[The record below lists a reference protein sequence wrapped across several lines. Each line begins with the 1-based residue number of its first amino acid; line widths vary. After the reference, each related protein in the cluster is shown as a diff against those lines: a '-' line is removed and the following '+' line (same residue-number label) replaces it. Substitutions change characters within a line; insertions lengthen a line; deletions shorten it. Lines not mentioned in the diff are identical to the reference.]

1 MISRYRSR
9 SSGDQYETCLSSQT
23 AERNPCDIC
32 LPEGEQASG
41 NRDGR
46 IRTCMSAAHKNGRSS
61 PLKPVQ
67 SRRTSPSS
75 VPLLPFKPRPV
86 KISRYRSRASGD
98 QYVPCRSF
106 PAVEQATQTTTI
118 LTGGHPSRRTRKCPW
133 MARARICTLHGRH
146 TRSHRPLS
154 FSGPQFRLHCVYLF
168 RHSACHI
175 GVNIIRGR

>member
-32 LPEGEQASG
+32 LPEGEQAPG
-41 NRDGR
+41 NRNDR

-61 PLKPVQ
+61 PSKPVQ

-75 VPLLPFKPRPV
+75 VPLLPFKLRPV
-86 KISRYRSRASGD
+86 EISRYRSRASGD

-118 LTGGHPSRRTRKCPW
+118 LTGGHPSRRTRYWLLDGAGKD
-133 MARARICTLHGRH
+133 LHLAW
-146 TRSHRPLS
+146 TAYSLS
-154 FSGPQFRLHCVYLF
+154 PSAVFLGASVSRLHCVYLF
-168 RHSACHI
+168 RHRAC
-175 GVNIIRGR
+175 